1 MKAKKSVTLI
11 LLLLLASCSSSSSRS
26 DEVLYQKISE
36 ANELVIAV
44 DKAIYLADSANP
56 TYSSVVD
63 VLS

>member
-11 LLLLLASCSSSSSRS
+11 LFLLLASCSSSSSRS

>member
-44 DKAIYLADSANP
+44 DKAIYISLFAYFYPVAIGI
-56 TYSSVVD
+56 TR
-63 VLS
+63 